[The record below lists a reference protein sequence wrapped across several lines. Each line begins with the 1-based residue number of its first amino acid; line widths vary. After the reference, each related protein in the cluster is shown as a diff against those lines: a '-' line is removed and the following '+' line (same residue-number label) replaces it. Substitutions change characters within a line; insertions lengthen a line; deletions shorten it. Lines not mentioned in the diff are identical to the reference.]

1 LERFHEFSLPRA
13 LNPRHGILVTV
24 QENHPEDPRSRLAVV
39 LLNTRN
45 PLNIG
50 AAARAMSN
58 FGFFDLRLVNPYEV
72 AFREAVSAVGARGLL
87 ASARVFNTIDAAL
100 EDCHLVVGATG
111 LSHRTPSQALHRLE
125 RAGRILRRHLNAGR
139 AALLFG
145 SEKFGL
151 ANDEMSHC
159 HWLLRIP
166 TRPEHE
172 SMNLAQAV
180 AVCLYELV
188 RSPVEA
194 RRLPAP
200 PEPATAGEVER
211 FTRLLEEV
219 LQLSGHTDY
228 QHAIGAS
235 EKTHRLVRRI
245 ALREH
250 DVHIWTGM
258 LRQIL
263 WKLRHP

>member
-1 LERFHEFSLPRA
+1 MQVDSQA
-13 LNPRHGILVTV
+13 
-24 QENHPEDPRSRLAVV
+24 DCRSRLAVV

-72 AFREAVSAVGARGLL
+72 AFREAVSAVGAQDLL
-87 ASARVFNTIDAAL
+87 AAARVFPSIAAAV
-100 EDCHLVVGATG
+100 EDSHLVVGATG
-111 LSHRTPSQALHRLE
+111 LGHRTPHQALHRLE
-125 RAGRILRRHLNAGR
+125 RAGRLIRRQLAVCR
-139 AALLFG
+139 VALLFG

-180 AVCLYELV
+180 AVCLYELI
-188 RSPVEA
+188 RSPSEA
-194 RRLPAP
+194 RSLPEAA
-200 PEPATAGEVER
+200 ELASSGEVER
-211 FTRLLEEV
+211 FTGLLEQV
-219 LQLSGHTDY
+219 LQLTGHTDY
-228 QHAIGAS
+228 GRTTGAS
-235 EKTHRLVRRI
+235 DKTHRLVRRLT
-245 ALREH
+245 LREH

-263 WKLRHP
+263 WKLRNP

>member
-1 LERFHEFSLPRA
+1 MRLE
-13 LNPRHGILVTV
+13 NGILVEV
-24 QENHPEDPRSRLAVV
+24 KEIPDADPRQRLAVV
-39 LLNTRN
+39 LINTRN

-50 AAARAMSN
+50 AVARAMSN
-58 FGFFDLRLVNPYEV
+58 FGFFDLRLVNPYDA
-72 AFREAVSAVGARGLL
+72 AFREAVSAVGAQELL
-87 ASARVFNTIDAAL
+87 ASARVFPSLAEAL
-100 EDCHLVVGATG
+100 VDCHLAVGATG
-111 LSHRTPSQALHRLE
+111 LGNRTPHQALHRLE
-125 RAGRILRRHLNAGR
+125 RAGRLLRRELGR
-139 AALLFG
+139 SRVALLFG

-151 ANDEMSHC
+151 ANDEISHC

-188 RSPVEA
+188 RSPFEA
-194 RRLPAP
+194 RSLPEASRL
-200 PEPATAGEVER
+200 ATAGEVER
-211 FTRLLEEV
+211 FNELLEQV
-219 LQLSGHTDY
+219 LQLAGHTDY
-228 QHAIGAS
+228 ERSTGAS
-235 EKTHRLVRRI
+235 EKTHRLVRRL

-263 WKLRHP
+263 WKLRNP

>member
-1 LERFHEFSLPRA
+1 M
-13 LNPRHGILVTV
+13 
-24 QENHPEDPRSRLAVV
+24 QEAATPDHPSRLAVV
-39 LLNTRN
+39 LIDTRN

-58 FGFFDLRLVNPYEV
+58 FGFFDLRLVHPYEV
-72 AFREAVSAVGARGLL
+72 AFREAVSAVGAQGLL
-87 ASARVFNTIDAAL
+87 AQARVFTNVADAVA
-100 EDCHLVVGATG
+100 DCALVVGATG
-111 LSHRTPSQALHRLE
+111 LGHRTPHQALHRLE
-125 RAGRILRRHLNAGR
+125 RAGRLLRRHLATAR

-151 ANDEMSHC
+151 ANEEISHC

-180 AVCLYELV
+180 AICLYELIRQPKQA
-188 RSPVEA
+188 RSLPEA
-194 RRLPAP
+194 ADLASG
-200 PEPATAGEVER
+200 AEVER
-211 FTRLLEEV
+211 FTLLLAEV

-228 QHAIGAS
+228 ARTTGAS
-235 EKTHRLVRRI
+235 EKTHRLVRRLS
-245 ALREH
+245 LREH
-250 DVHIWTGM
+250 DIHIWTGM

-263 WKLRHP
+263 WKLRNP